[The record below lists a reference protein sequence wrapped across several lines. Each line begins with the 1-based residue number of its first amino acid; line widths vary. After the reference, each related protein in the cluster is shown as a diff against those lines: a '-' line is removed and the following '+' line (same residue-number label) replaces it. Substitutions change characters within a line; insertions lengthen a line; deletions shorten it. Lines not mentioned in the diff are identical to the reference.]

1 MDDVRCPKCRGG
13 LRTCH
18 RALGYEA
25 VCAEDCGFVGPM
37 LPEPQMALEACRH
50 LCWQGIRK
58 RLPTP
63 EEEAAHRARH
73 GKTAGWMVRL
83 PATKQYGVQP
93 WIDPKPRAGAP
104 EGPHGLAA
112 FRLQDDVWESYPHVD
127 GRPVAWPEV

>member
-1 MDDVRCPKCRGG
+1 MTSGARSVGAVCERATAHLAMRPFA
-13 LRTCH
+13 LRTAASWGRCCPSH
-18 RALGYEA
+18 RWPLKPVDTSAG
-25 VCAEDCGFVGPM
+25 
-37 LPEPQMALEACRH
+37 R
-50 LCWQGIRK
+50 IRK

>member
-37 LPEPQMALEACRH
+37 LPEPRMALEACRH
-50 LCWQGIRK
+50 LCWQGVCD

-73 GKTAGWMVRL
+73 GEGAGWMVRITGGAEFRDSGASRRWHDPGAL
-83 PATKQYGVQP
+83 AQSRYRRYALDGVT
-93 WIDPKPRAGAP
+93 
-104 EGPHGLAA
+104 
-112 FRLQDDVWESYPHVD
+112 FESYPHVN
-127 GRPVAWPEV
+127 GRPVAGPEGR